1 MAETN
6 KPRNSS
12 EISAQARKDQLSEIM
27 RDAVSSV
34 LERPDVRRGP
44 YVIDNNDIRAAAA
57 SR

>member
-6 KPRNSS
+6 NRRNSS

-27 RDAVSSV
+27 RDAVNSV

-44 YVIDNNDIRAAAA
+44 YVIDNNDIKTAVA
-57 SR
+57 SS